1 MLTFDNSAAMVA
13 LDELDRLISD
23 MQLAPDVRKAILK
36 LLDDP
41 SQLLR
46 VEPKVRTAAF
56 GGATETAIFFE
67 PSDRLGNLLATLR
80 AGDVDRLLVE
90 HG

>member
-1 MLTFDNSAAMVA
+1 MLTFDNSAAMMA
-13 LDELDRLISD
+13 LDELDQLISD
-23 MQLAPDVRKAILK
+23 MQLAPDVRNAILN
-36 LLDDP
+36 LLDGP

-46 VEPKVRTAAF
+46 IVPNVSGAPV
-56 GGATETAIFFE
+56 GGTVETAICFE
-67 PSDRLGNLLATLR
+67 PSERLGNLLATLR